1 TWKLRGDMGEGRENA
16 YIHPDEAIYYLR
28 VNARSLASPIGNQLM
43 AKRDIPSGAMDA
55 TVFPVSGGFP

>member
-1 TWKLRGDMGEGRENA
+1 MRTPEKRGEGRNA

-28 VNARSLASPIGNQLM
+28 VNAWPLASAIGNLLM
-43 AKRDIPSGAMDA
+43 SRRDIPSGAMDA